1 MVRVYT
7 ATVALVA
14 MLACPIGTV
23 VCRLQCLT
31 LTSDLVAPRP
41 CEHHG
46 ASPAATLRA
55 ETLACDEL
63 DVVLAVKPER
73 VEDPR
78 GAAVQ
83 VHRGAVEPPLG
94 LAEQRGHPVSRPP
107 PEPSFTGTDLPLR
120 I

>member
-1 MVRVYT
+1 
-7 ATVALVA
+7 
-14 MLACPIGTV
+14 
-23 VCRLQCLT
+23 
-31 LTSDLVAPRP
+31 
-41 CEHHG
+41 
-46 ASPAATLRA
+46 
-55 ETLACDEL
+55 
-63 DVVLAVKPER
+63 